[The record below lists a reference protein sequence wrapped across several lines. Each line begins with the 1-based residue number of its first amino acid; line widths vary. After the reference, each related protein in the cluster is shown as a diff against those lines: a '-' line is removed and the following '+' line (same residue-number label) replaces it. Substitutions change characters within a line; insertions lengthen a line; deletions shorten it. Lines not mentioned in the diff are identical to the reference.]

1 MDQNL
6 TQQGEKKKDQKKRLF
21 SNLSVN
27 YISLQR
33 HQVNVRVYEKE
44 EERMAKS
51 EKGVCWGRDRRERWW

>member
-6 TQQGEKKKDQKKRLF
+6 TQQGEKKRPNKRLF

-27 YISLQR
+27 YISLQG
-33 HQVNVRVYEKE
+33 HQVNVRVNEKE